1 MNRSKT
7 IPLSPGEWSFFVSGD
22 WSPFVLV
29 NSSQCTLDANVGYNI
44 RVTGVE
50 THSNIVSPSHL
61 KWTRIITTKRCSL
74 HINSESI
81 QSGLQVH
88 LYRSGILWR
97 SEEHAS
103 EHSLS
108 LSFNVI
114 SQDSGMD
121 SGMDSE
127 FSWIPS
133 FPDLMSTESANSF
146 AYHLLRTMHIE
157 AMSKSSI
164 VNTMLQRCLPWRYM
178 LSTRWIPT
186 QHDIVSEIIE
196 LLNRKRMSDGFVKLI
211 HSAVLMCRVDRDFSF
226 DAVGLSLMQRIRH
239 QKWRHSEH
247 PRENTMSEL
256 SVIGFGVM
264 QLQYSEFSRC
274 YKLGVFQG
282 VDNIS
287 EYGFVADGEN
297 GRLLVVPKDVNQ
309 LQIVMAI
316 SSLFPCDNPI
326 EEEEIL
332 FLPFDTIHSE
342 VSYSGCVHTMKMS
355 PYRLSLSLDGITLT
369 WDADTKCQTADK
381 CISVDELQTGTI
393 PIDSDRIRRGVIVRM
408 FPSLAKRVD
417 SQLDPVT
424 ACFVEV
430 QSRRLCFEWSL
441 EGIDIGNNLSSLG
454 MSILFSLLLGHWIG
468 ARVRVFIGKGGCALV
483 GYWSNDRREF
493 ILVDPTATERNWF
506 DVETIPNDSVKR
518 AELKKG
524 SFIEVLSYSKWHIG
538 RVERIDRYIQSAEVW
553 MIKSERKKWV
563 SMPSRKW
570 RHISDED
577 GDTQQTIARL
587 LRNSK
592 V

>member
-1 MNRSKT
+1 MCTKFIFEKKPKRNPYTQRMHFSLVLSPLPTEEKKRILCYSDVPIAKIDISRLQDQDATCALCRFAAESLDSVSPDSNVKEGFGTFAHAVASLLSKDGVRVWIEEKVNRSKT

-381 CISVDELQTGTI
+381 CISVDELQTG
-393 PIDSDRIRRGVIVRM
+393 D
-408 FPSLAKRVD
+408 
-417 SQLDPVT
+417 
-424 ACFVEV
+424 
-430 QSRRLCFEWSL
+430 
-441 EGIDIGNNLSSLG
+441 
-454 MSILFSLLLGHWIG
+454 
-468 ARVRVFIGKGGCALV
+468 
-483 GYWSNDRREF
+483 
-493 ILVDPTATERNWF
+493 
-506 DVETIPNDSVKR
+506 
-518 AELKKG
+518 
-524 SFIEVLSYSKWHIG
+524 
-538 RVERIDRYIQSAEVW
+538 
-553 MIKSERKKWV
+553 
-563 SMPSRKW
+563 
-570 RHISDED
+570 
-577 GDTQQTIARL
+577 DTNR
-587 LRNSK
+587 
-592 V
+592 